1 MPAADSHGTHA
12 NVAIMPTLV
21 SPTPQRAA
29 PAGWLSRRL
38 DVLTVLPSGVVLVVF
53 VYGFILWSFA
63 LSLTSSRIAPVYDFV
78 GIQQYATLWA
88 NDRWIESLEN
98 LATFGFVFVTMSTLV
113 GLVQAVFIDQR
124 IRAEGLI
131 RTIYLYPMAISF
143 IVTGTAWKWMLN
155 PSLGLERLVKSW
167 GWQSFSF
174 DWIVNPRFA
183 IYTLAIAAIWQSS
196 GFAMAIFLAALRGVN
211 DEIVKAA
218 KIDGASAWQT
228 YRGII
233 LPLLR
238 PALFTA
244 VIVQVALALRCFD
257 LMVAMTGGGP
267 GFSSDLPTNFFYQ
280 FAFGRSRLAFAAA
293 SGIMIFV
300 MVLTVMLPFIV
311 SELRNE
317 PSRDR

>member
-1 MPAADSHGTHA
+1 MPR
-12 NVAIMPTLV
+12 
-21 SPTPQRAA
+21 RAA
-29 PAGWLSRRL
+29 PARWLARRL
-38 DVLTVLPSGVVLVVF
+38 DVLTVLPSGLLLLFF
-53 VYGFILWSFA
+53 VYGFILWSFV

-78 GIQQYATLWA
+78 GLQQYALLWA
-88 NDRWIESLEN
+88 NDRWIESLKN
-98 LATFGFVFVTMSTLV
+98 LATFGIVFVVMSTLV
-113 GLVQAVFIDQR
+113 GLLQAVFIDQR
-124 IRAEGLI
+124 VRAEGVI

-155 PSLGLERLVKSW
+155 PSLGLERLVHSW
-167 GWQSFSF
+167 GWESFTF
-174 DWIVNPRFA
+174 DWIVNPDRS

-196 GFAMAIFLAALRGVN
+196 GFAMAIFLAALRGVD
-211 DEIVKAA
+211 DEIIKAA

-228 YRGII
+228 YRSII

-280 FAFGRSRLAFAAA
+280 FAFGRSRLGFAAS
-293 SGIMIFV
+293 SGIMIFI
-300 MVLTVMLPFIV
+300 MVLAVMLPFIM

-317 PSRDR
+317 PRRDR